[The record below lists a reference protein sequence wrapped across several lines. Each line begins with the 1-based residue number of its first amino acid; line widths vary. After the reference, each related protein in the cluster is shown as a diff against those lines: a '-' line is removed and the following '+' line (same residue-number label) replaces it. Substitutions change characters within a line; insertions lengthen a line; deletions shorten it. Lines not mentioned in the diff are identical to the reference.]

1 MKNLTWQNPEQ
12 LFVAQV
18 LINKVKSK
26 CCGIKGGMK
35 SAEKDFNDM
44 NLSDVTEF
52 NTKYGTAKRGRNE
65 NGETVIL
72 RPGSSDGAPTIER
85 QVNGRKKTEIRYDD

>member
-1 MKNLTWQNPEQ
+1 MLNYS
-12 LFVAQV
+12 VAE
-18 LINKVKSK
+18 LR
-26 CCGIKGGMK
+26 
-35 SAEKDFNDM
+35 
-44 NLSDVTEF
+44 F

-85 QVNGRKKTEIRYDD
+85 QVNGRKKNRDKI

>member
-1 MKNLTWQNPEQ
+1 MNVRLREIPISYRK
-12 LFVAQV
+12 
-18 LINKVKSK
+18 
-26 CCGIKGGMK
+26 KGGMK

>member
-1 MKNLTWQNPEQ
+1 
-12 LFVAQV
+12 
-18 LINKVKSK
+18 
-26 CCGIKGGMK
+26 
-35 SAEKDFNDM
+35 M
-44 NLSDVTEF
+44 NLFDVTEF

>member
-26 CCGIKGGMK
+26 CCGIKDTDNYLTNEVQSIDK
-35 SAEKDFNDM
+35 PELIKDIFELSLSVEKDLFD
-44 NLSDVTEF
+44 NLYKLNS
-52 NTKYGTAKRGRNE
+52 
-65 NGETVIL
+65 
-72 RPGSSDGAPTIER
+72 
-85 QVNGRKKTEIRYDD
+85 

>member
-1 MKNLTWQNPEQ
+1 MISLK
-12 LFVAQV
+12 V
-18 LINKVKSK
+18 LLLNVRLREIPISYRK
-26 CCGIKGGMK
+26 KGGMK

>member
-26 CCGIKGGMK
+26 CCGIKV
-35 SAEKDFNDM
+35 NDM